1 MFQHLRSAIQLK
13 SWLKVCAK
21 TVWGGWMIF
30 HCTSHM
36 LPFLCLYMFVLGFL
50 SWWLRT
56 FDGCCSITP
65 HRKLYNLLFAQRN
78 RCSTCGLSAEQG
90 GFPGRT
96 QCCAHQVSEAELG
109 RRAYVKRTK
118 PYSAM
123 ASFRQQWRRKAD
135 AYLFENVTG
144 HYFKSCAQPLFQQ
157 YIRRNTACA
166 VLAVCPCY
174 TVK

>member
-1 MFQHLRSAIQLK
+1 
-13 SWLKVCAK
+13 
-21 TVWGGWMIF
+21 MIF
-30 HCTSHM
+30 RCTCHM
-36 LPFLCLYMFVLGFL
+36 LPFLRLHTFVLGFL
-50 SWWLRT
+50 SRWLRT
-56 FDGCCSITP
+56 FDGRCSITP
-65 HRKLYNLLFAQRN
+65 HRKLYNLLFPQRN
-78 RCSTCGLSAEQG
+78 HCSRWRLSAEQK

-96 QCCAHQVSEAELG
+96 RRCTHQVSEAELG

-157 YIRRNTACA
+157 YIMRNTLCA
-166 VLAVCPCY
+166 VLAACRCY